1 MNIRRGAIAFVA
13 IALLASAA
21 LALDIPPKPT
31 QWVNDYNANLLN
43 ASQIQQLNEKLEG
56 FYKKTG
62 VQFLIMIFPSLEGE
76 DDLGYANKVANVW
89 KVKDDKAVMLFVFAK
104 EHKTRIQVGYS
115 LEPVIT
121 DAFSSDVL
129 HNTVPTYFR
138 AGDYAG
144 GLNAAADQIIGKI
157 DPTAVGVTSG
167 PSRTRARSTRSS
179 RGNNPAAAT
188 AGCAALMGSLVMIP
202 ILLVVL
208 TIAMLVWVA
217 RDSKARGMD
226 GAVLWIILVMFTNI
240 LGLIL
245 YLLSRP
251 SGNLMR
257 CPHCANKKLQV
268 SARCPHCGHSS
279 LEPVPATV
287 LP

>member
-1 MNIRRGAIAFVA
+1 MNVRRSAIAFVA

-76 DDLGYANKVANVW
+76 DDLGYTNKVANVW
-89 KVKDDKAVMLFVFAK
+89 KVKDDKALMLFVFSK
-104 EHKTRIQVGYS
+104 EHKTRIQTGYS

-121 DAFSSDVL
+121 DAFASDVL
-129 HNTVPTYFR
+129 HNTVPAYFR

-157 DPTAVGVTSG
+157 DPTAVGATSG
-167 PSRTRARSTRSS
+167 PAPRRVRSS
-179 RGNNPAAAT
+179 RGSASSKIFP
-188 AGCAALMGSLVMIP
+188 LIFFFFIFFVLVP
-202 ILLVVL
+202 
-208 TIAMLVWVA
+208 
-217 RDSKARGMD
+217 
-226 GAVLWIILVMFTNI
+226 
-240 LGLIL
+240 
-245 YLLSRP
+245 LLSRGRRRGGCGGCFWP
-251 SGNLMR
+251 MFFGGGGWGGGGTTFGGGGGGGWSTGGSWSG
-257 CPHCANKKLQV
+257 
-268 SARCPHCGHSS
+268 GGSS
-279 LEPVPATV
+279 FGGGGAGGGW
-287 LP
+287 

>member
-1 MNIRRGAIAFVA
+1 MNVRRSAIAFVA

-62 VQFLIMIFPSLEGE
+62 VQFLILIFPSLEGE
-76 DDLGYANKVANVW
+76 DDLGYSNKVANVW

-104 EHKTRIQVGYS
+104 EHKTRIQTGYS

-167 PSRTRARSTRSS
+167 PTRMPVKSNRNSGASKIF
-179 RGNNPAAAT
+179 PIIFF
-188 AGCAALMGSLVMIP
+188 LFIFFVLVP
-202 ILLVVL
+202 
-208 TIAMLVWVA
+208 
-217 RDSKARGMD
+217 
-226 GAVLWIILVMFTNI
+226 
-240 LGLIL
+240 
-245 YLLSRP
+245 LLSR
-251 SGNLMR
+251 GR
-257 CPHCANKKLQV
+257 
-268 SARCPHCGHSS
+268 RRGGCGGCIWPLFLGGGGWGGGGTTFGGGGGGGWSTGGSWGGGGSS
-279 LEPVPATV
+279 FGGGGAGGGW
-287 LP
+287 